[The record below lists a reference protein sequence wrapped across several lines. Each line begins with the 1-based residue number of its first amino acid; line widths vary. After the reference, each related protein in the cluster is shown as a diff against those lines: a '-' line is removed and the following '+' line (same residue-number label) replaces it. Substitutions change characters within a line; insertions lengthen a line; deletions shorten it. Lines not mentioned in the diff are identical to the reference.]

1 MTPLS
6 RVGTREASEFLGLPL
21 RLRRPKQPVDDL
33 RARGLSARQIAS
45 ARLACSWLLAYPD
58 QQLLDRLDVLA
69 AAVAELPQPAR
80 TPLAEFLAH
89 LDGTPIGEVQRHFVE
104 VFDMKRRA
112 CPFLTYWTHGDTRN
126 RGQAILR
133 FKQAYEQAGFTI
145 GTEELPDHLAVVLE
159 FAAVGDRVTGDAL
172 LAEHAAPIGLLR
184 EALHDLG
191 SAYSH
196 VLDAVTATLPE
207 ITPEVAERMARLAAS
222 GPPVEEVG
230 LEPFPTSLTP
240 TGARR

>member
-1 MTPLS
+1 MTGLT
-6 RVGTREASEFLGLPL
+6 RTGAREASQFLGLPL
-21 RLRRPKQPVDDL
+21 RLRRPKSPVAGL
-33 RARGLSARQIAS
+33 RVPGMSERDIA
-45 ARLACSWLLAYPD
+45 ATRLACSWLLAYPD
-58 QQLLDRLDVLA
+58 RPLLDHLDGLA
-69 AAVAELPQPAR
+69 AAVAELPDPVRQPLTR
-80 TPLAEFLAH
+80 FLAH
-89 LDGTPIGEVQRHFVE
+89 LDGTPIGEVARHYVE

-112 CPFLTYWTHGDTRN
+112 CPFLTYWTDGDTRN
-126 RGQAILR
+126 RGVAILR
-133 FKQAYEQAGFTI
+133 FKQAYQSSGFTM
-145 GTEELPDHLAVVLE
+145 GSEELPDHLAVVLE

-196 VLDAVTATLPE
+196 VLDAVVATLPE
-207 ITPEVAERMARLAAS
+207 VTPEVAARMAELASS
-222 GPPVEEVG
+222 GPPVEDVG